1 MMRTILVA
9 MVAIAMSG
17 CTVIKINKDDTQTI
31 EHKEGDGVAQD
42 LANRACGRAG
52 RQTAEIVSTV
62 NKDASL
68 PPGTGKQ
75 VTTFRCK

>member
-1 MMRTILVA
+1 MMRILFLAAV
-9 MVAIAMSG
+9 VIAMNG

-31 EHKEGDGVAQD
+31 EHQEGDGVAQD

-52 RQTAEIVSTV
+52 RQAAEIVSTV
-62 NKDASL
+62 NKDASR